1 MSSMLDSENRLAA
14 MDLSSP
20 AALRDKTSAELQ
32 AAHLTG
38 YEAMRKIREDAAQ
51 FRRDYSNW
59 RRAARAAPRAGPQ
72 EVRQQDREQPAAG
85 AQPAHGAPE
94 RAQVAA
100 ADPREPRGP
109 GRREERLAQGA
120 GGAPTP
126 TAFLAHVGVGGFHR
140 SHQAYMTDVLLE
152 RAGTGTRPG
161 AYDDARRRRSD
172 SVPPSSEDEVWGIIG
187 VGLMPWDRKMYETLK
202 SQDFLYTLVTRGN
215 SGSAARVVQSISDF
229 LFVPEDPAGALE
241 RLCAPDIR
249 IISLTVTEKGYY
261 RDASGH
267 LDAGNATVKED
278 IENWNAGGAVGLAQ
292 PKTAFGLICTV
303 LVRRWRSN
311 LGPLT
316 VMSCDNQG
324 STRERHS
331 QLQRLLSRPFSTR
344 DNLPMNGSVCRN
356 ATLEFANLVDKI
368 LGTWIAD
375 HVPFPSSMV
384 DRITPVTKPEH
395 VALLED
401 ECGARDGWPVIA
413 EPFLQW
419 VIEDRFACGR
429 PRWEE
434 AASGG
439 NESVMFVDDVEPYE
453 LMKLRLL
460 NSSHSAMA
468 YVSLL
473 AEHVFVDEA
482 LVDIDVL
489 TFLRAYM
496 SEVVESLV
504 PVAGVDFIEYRAKL
518 IERFSNAY
526 IKDTLMRLA
535 EDGSQ
540 KFRSTLEH
548 ALVGHFKL
556 RDPSSFDVLALA
568 FAAFMRCC
576 ARDPCA
582 ELAEDELRLE
592 RYDRAH
598 VFPTPQIA
606 VRDPLLAT
614 LEPLATGVLDA
625 CVDEHLANQMCDVDA
640 SDALRASGE
649 AKTTAFLAAIFGSG
663 VGDFVTLAASV
674 HRHFESLV
682 FLGVKHKLASYRH
695 EQLLTIK
702 AEIAQTY
709 KTLRELQRQEIL
721 LTPPEEAHATTV
733 SLTS

>member
-38 YEAMRKIREDAAQ
+38 YEAMRKIREDAAHKNG
-51 FRRDYSNW
+51 SNL
-59 RRAARAAPRAGPQ
+59 RLAHNPLTELPSGPKSLPLTRANLEALGGAKSGSLK
-72 EVRQQDREQPAAG
+72 VPAA
-85 AQPAHGAPE
+85 
-94 RAQVAA
+94 AA
-100 ADPREPRGP
+100 
-109 GRREERLAQGA
+109 
-120 GGAPTP
+120 P

-303 LVRRWRSN
+303 LARRWRSN

-316 VMSCDNQG
+316 VMSCDN
-324 STRERHS
+324 
-331 QLQRLLSRPFSTR
+331 
-344 DNLPMNGSVCRN
+344 LPMNGSVCRN
-356 ATLEFANLVDKI
+356 ARLEFANLVDKI

-401 ECGARDGWPVIA
+401 EYARDGWPVIA